1 MVIDLPGRTEP
12 FQLHEFGNRG
22 PSPGQCLDQ
31 AQPHGVPQ
39 SSERVGRL
47 GPVRTQH
54 RTRYVFG
61 TWLRRGAP
69 HSLLKLGEPPR
80 NLGDLPDQRVPWRR
94 RITHSASLSSDAREW
109 TSPTEVNLRS
119 IRPGSATAS
128 NSVWKQVISPVFS
141 PTSSWDRT
149 KPHVLQADEQVDF
162 AAPHRL
168 FPSADS
174 PPTARSGA
182 ASSMRAGSRQPAD
195 RRLRPPQRFRI
206 RLHAELFQHLSVV
219 RPRSTH
225 RPPATCASQLRGHL
239 SRLLS
244 AWHRRPA
251 KSVLLERSCLAL
263 SVLQGSTQV
272 MWRRPWPEVLTPGLG
287 HARHW
292 VPRI

>member
-182 ASSMRAGSRQPAD
+182 ASSMRAGSRRTVASGRRNGSGSDCTPSCSSTCRWCVRDPLTGRRQPA
-195 RRLRPPQRFRI
+195 LPNSAGICVGCYQHGIAGRPNQF
-206 RLHAELFQHLSVV
+206 S
-219 RPRSTH
+219 
-225 RPPATCASQLRGHL
+225 
-239 SRLLS
+239 
-244 AWHRRPA
+244 
-251 KSVLLERSCLAL
+251 
-263 SVLQGSTQV
+263 
-272 MWRRPWPEVLTPGLG
+272 
-287 HARHW
+287 
-292 VPRI
+292 